1 MATQIFQLIT
11 TLASPSSNV
20 YRACFLKT
28 QHMSLNGVVNVSVQ
42 LGPGIWRTSVC
53 ILAVLMVQGEPDSHL
68 FPSSCWLIRYVSH
81 HCRSSV
87 LNRPLSSHLCKSFF
101 ISSTLERTFPKCDR
115 CWKIWNLEYR
125 IQLWK
130 IVYMYLVSYTYM
142 FVFDWGGG

>member
-20 YRACFLKT
+20 YQTCFLKT
-28 QHMSLNGVVNVSVQ
+28 QHMSVNGVVNVSVQ

-101 ISSTLERTFPKCDR
+101 ISSTLERTFPKFGSSVTGVER
-115 CWKIWNLEYR
+115 SGTWN
-125 IQLWK
+125 
-130 IVYMYLVSYTYM
+130 IVYNSGILYTCTL
-142 FVFDWGGG
+142 